1 MVKVSLGDL
10 WLGCGLSGGVA
21 AGRRVVLGDR
31 VNVPP
36 DSASPLLLFDGECG
50 LCQALMRFV
59 LRRDRNGRIKV
70 AALQGVTGQALLRR
84 AGLPTEDFDSL
95 VFFPEV
101 AGNEVLLRTD
111 GVAAV
116 LRELPG
122 GWKTVGRILGALP
135 PGFRDGGYRI
145 IAKSRRKM
153 FGEPRPDG
161 LSDPAWADR
170 VLP

>member
-1 MVKVSLGDL
+1 MGDE
-10 WLGCGLSGGVA
+10 
-21 AGRRVVLGDR
+21 
-31 VNVPP
+31 VNLPP

-70 AALQGVTGQALLRR
+70 ATLQGGTGQTLLRR

-101 AGNEVLLRTD
+101 ARNRILLRTD
-111 GVAAV
+111 GVVAV

-122 GWKTVGRILGALP
+122 GWQTVGRMLGALP
-135 PGFRDGGYRI
+135 PRFRDGSYRI
-145 IAKSRRKM
+145 IAKSRRRI
-153 FGEPRPDG
+153 FGDPRPDG
-161 LSDPAWADR
+161 LNDPAWADR
-170 VLP
+170 ILS